1 MQSYGM
7 PRKVDPVDQG
17 SESVLSTDEAV
28 AGVRAGLQ
36 MDVEDAVG
44 RASAVIATRVGE
56 AYLRTTRDR
65 RVTDNIGELPVL
77 DELPDVTGI
86 GLSCQDLGLPPR
98 LRSRRL
104 ESAQRQPGWSWSA
117 PRM

>member
-1 MQSYGM
+1 MY
-7 PRKVDPVDQG
+7 
-17 SESVLSTDEAV
+17 
-28 AGVRAGLQ
+28 
-36 MDVEDAVG
+36 VEDAVG

-86 GLSCQDLGLPPR
+86 GLSCQDLGTGCHGFAANSGSVRAILLTAAEAADLARGRRVPVTPPR
-98 LRSRRL
+98 P
-104 ESAQRQPGWSWSA
+104 A
-117 PRM
+117 